1 MDRPAAQRP
10 NRSLQPPAWV
20 LLNSGDWHG
29 VCDAERVGAARSA
42 SKLPAAIDNN
52 NEETHD
58 PPAARPAGPRM
69 KILVLGSSAG
79 GGFPQWNCRCR
90 LCAAFRRGELG
101 GAARTQ
107 SSVAIS
113 QDGQSWVL
121 LNASPD
127 IAQQIRANPL
137 LHPQGGPRDS
147 PIKAVVLMDSQ
158 LQNVAGLLSLRES
171 QGLEVFATPLVFED
185 LTAGLPLLSALDHYT
200 AVHWHMLPVAGAT
213 PAAAFRV
220 NGFDELRFCAIDVP
234 GRTPRHARQRGETAG
249 ESIAL
254 HIEDVRTG
262 QRFFFSPALAEVG
275 EAELEWMRKA
285 DCLMVDGTFWDE
297 HELRDAG
304 LSGQSASELGHLP
317 QSRFEGR
324 AGMIDVLDATGAQ
337 RKILTHV
344 NNSNPI
350 LDERG
355 AQRRALD
362 DHGIEVAHDGM
373 VIEL

>member
-1 MDRPAAQRP
+1 
-10 NRSLQPPAWV
+10 
-20 LLNSGDWHG
+20 
-29 VCDAERVGAARSA
+29 
-42 SKLPAAIDNN
+42 
-52 NEETHD
+52 
-58 PPAARPAGPRM
+58 M

-79 GGFPQWNCRCR
+79 GGFPQWNCRCKQ
-90 LCAAFRRGELG
+90 CEAFRRGELG
-101 GAARTQ
+101 GAMRTQ
-107 SSVAIS
+107 SSVAVS

-127 IAQQIRANPL
+127 IAHQIRVNPAL
-137 LHPQGGPRDS
+137 QPNAGTRDT

-158 LQNVAGLLSLRES
+158 LQNVAGLISLREGN
-171 QGLEVFATPLVFED
+171 GLEVFATPLVFED
-185 LTAGLPLLSALDHYT
+185 LTSGLPLLNALQHYC
-200 AVHWHMLPVAGAT
+200 AVRWHMLPVAGGA
-213 PAAAFRV
+213 PVARFV
-220 NGFDELRFCAIDVP
+220 IPGFPDLRFCAIAVP
-234 GRTPRHARQRGETAG
+234 GSTPRYASHRGATVG

-254 HIEDVRTG
+254 QIEDARSG
-262 QRFFFSPALAEVG
+262 QRFFFSPALAKVG
-275 EAELEWMRKA
+275 EAELEWMRDA
-285 DCLMVDGTFWDE
+285 DCVMVDGTFWDE

-304 LSGQSASELGHLP
+304 LAAQSASDLGHLP
-317 QSRFEGR
+317 QSRFNGR

-355 AQRRALD
+355 AQRRALH